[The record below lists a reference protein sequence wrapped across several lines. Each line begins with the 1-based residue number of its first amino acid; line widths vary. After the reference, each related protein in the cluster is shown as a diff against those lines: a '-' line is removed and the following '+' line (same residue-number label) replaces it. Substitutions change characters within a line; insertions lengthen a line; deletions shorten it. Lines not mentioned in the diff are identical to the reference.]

1 MVREYMAVTAMFHV
15 HSMAV
20 DVGLFVDKVNHEI
33 KAGWQ
38 PIGSPTVVRD
48 TDQMMGVMMQAMVK
62 YEGP

>member
-1 MVREYMAVTAMFHV
+1 MAVTAMFHV
-15 HSMAV
+15 HSMAI

>member
-1 MVREYMAVTAMFHV
+1 MFHV

-48 TDQMMGVMMQAMVK
+48 TDQMMGVMM
-62 YEGP
+62 